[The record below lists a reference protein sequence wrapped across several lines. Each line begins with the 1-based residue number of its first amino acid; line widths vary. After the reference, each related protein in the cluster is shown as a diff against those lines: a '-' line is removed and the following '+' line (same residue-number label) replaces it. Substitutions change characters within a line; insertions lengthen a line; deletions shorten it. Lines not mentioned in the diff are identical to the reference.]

1 MVRVGGWGCSGRRW
15 GPLAAGALVASLLA
29 GCGTP
34 DLAEQ
39 AAAADRGASAAP
51 GPIGPADGG
60 PTQPVVTVPLEP
72 CPASVPASG
81 GDRLPQLRLAC
92 LGNGPAV
99 DMSACHGRPTVV
111 NLWASWCVPCRTE
124 MPRLRASADR
134 LAPTTG
140 FLGVDVKD
148 DPGAAWAF
156 LTQMQVRYANV
167 SDPTAAMLA
176 GLHVPGVPVT
186 FVLDST
192 GVVLF
197 RHIGELHDSD
207 IAEMETAARSAR

>member
-1 MVRVGGWGCSGRRW
+1 MTSR
-15 GPLAAGALVASLLA
+15 
-29 GCGTP
+29 
-34 DLAEQ
+34 
-39 AAAADRGASAAP
+39 
-51 GPIGPADGG
+51 
-60 PTQPVVTVPLEP
+60 
-72 CPASVPASG
+72 
-81 GDRLPQLRLAC
+81 
-92 LGNGPAV
+92 
-99 DMSACHGRPTVV
+99 
-111 NLWASWCVPCRTE
+111 
-124 MPRLRASADR
+124 
-134 LAPTTG
+134 
-140 FLGVDVKD
+140 D

-156 LTQMQVRYANV
+156 LTQMQVRYPNV